1 MMKRQLKHVL
11 VFISPQ
17 EFREKADALAQSKSA
32 VAASAEGSAKE
43 STSSLSLA
51 NSGSKASASAA
62 GHYTERDSDGEDE
75 LVVVNNMRPA
85 STGASSDRK
94 GGDDAG
100 DSKAGAPET
109 EVPRAEAKVGPAST
123 VTTVSTNIVASSS
136 SGAKA
141 QAPAQVDP
149 VSSLS
154 SSMGAATLNTSMNT
168 LSAGKGLSPL
178 KPLGGGARQA
188 LPHHIP
194 KLDSLASKMDDIRKN
209 MGEEVSGRLL
219 CFLVLLN
226 ELVLRFLTFFTLFV
240 NVALYRE

>member
-1 MMKRQLKHVL
+1 
-11 VFISPQ
+11 
-17 EFREKADALAQSKSA
+17 
-32 VAASAEGSAKE
+32 
-43 STSSLSLA
+43 
-51 NSGSKASASAA
+51 
-62 GHYTERDSDGEDE
+62 
-75 LVVVNNMRPA
+75 MRPA
-85 STGASSDRK
+85 STGAGSDRK

-109 EVPRAEAKVGPAST
+109 EVPRAEAKVGPASS
-123 VTTVSTNIVASSS
+123 VTTASTNVVASS

-141 QAPAQVDP
+141 QAPADP

-209 MGEEVSGRLL
+209 MGEEVSVLFCCLL
-219 CFLVLLN
+219 FECLFYFLH
-226 ELVLRFLTFFTLFV
+226 LVFPYFRV
-240 NVALYRE
+240 

>member
-1 MMKRQLKHVL
+1 M
-11 VFISPQ
+11 
-17 EFREKADALAQSKSA
+17 
-32 VAASAEGSAKE
+32 
-43 STSSLSLA
+43 
-51 NSGSKASASAA
+51 
-62 GHYTERDSDGEDE
+62 
-75 LVVVNNMRPA
+75 VNNMRPA
-85 STGASSDRK
+85 STGAGSDRK

-109 EVPRAEAKVGPAST
+109 EVPRAEAKVGPASS
-123 VTTVSTNIVASSS
+123 VTTVSTNTNVVASS

-141 QAPAQVDP
+141 QALVDP

-209 MGEEVSGRLL
+209 MGEEVSVF
-219 CFLVLLN
+219 CFLFFVFFVRVFVL
-226 ELVLRFLTFFTLFV
+226 FLTFGV
-240 NVALYRE
+240 S